1 MRTQFL
7 LTIFLSTMSHTI
19 TINDESTSG
28 KILNKIMLKLEDE
41 ITTIGKIIEA
51 RVNYEVDD
59 YNKKSPNLFKGLVQ
73 PTDAEQTLNGFRMLK
88 RKKIDPEKQVY
99 TALQSFNQ
107 NGFFVL
113 VDNKQYENLDD
124 EVLLEKDTTVSFI
137 KLTPLVGG

>member
-1 MRTQFL
+1 
-7 LTIFLSTMSHTI
+7 
-19 TINDESTSG
+19 
-28 KILNKIMLKLEDE
+28 MLKLEDE

-124 EVLLEKDTTVSFI
+124 EVLLEKDTTVSFV

>member
-1 MRTQFL
+1 
-7 LTIFLSTMSHTI
+7 MSQTI

-28 KILNKIMLKLEDE
+28 KILNKIILKLEDE
-41 ITTIGKIIEA
+41 ITPIRKIIEA
-51 RVNYEVDD
+51 RVYHEVEE
-59 YNKKSPNLFKGLVQ
+59 YNKKLPNLFRGLVQ
-73 PTDAEQTLNGFRMLK
+73 PTEAEQTLNGYRMLK

-99 TALQSFNQ
+99 AALQSFNQ

-124 EVLLEKDTTVSFI
+124 EVLLEKDTIVSFI

>member
-1 MRTQFL
+1 
-7 LTIFLSTMSHTI
+7 MSQTI
-19 TINDESTSG
+19 TINDQSTSG
-28 KILNKIMLKLEDE
+28 KILNKIILNLEDE
-41 ITTIGKIIEA
+41 ITTIRKIIEA
-51 RVNYEVDD
+51 RVYHEVEE
-59 YNKKSPNLFKGLVQ
+59 YNKKLPNLFRGLVQ
-73 PTDAEQTLNGFRMLK
+73 PAEAEQTLNGYRMLK

-99 TALQSFNQ
+99 AALQSFNQ